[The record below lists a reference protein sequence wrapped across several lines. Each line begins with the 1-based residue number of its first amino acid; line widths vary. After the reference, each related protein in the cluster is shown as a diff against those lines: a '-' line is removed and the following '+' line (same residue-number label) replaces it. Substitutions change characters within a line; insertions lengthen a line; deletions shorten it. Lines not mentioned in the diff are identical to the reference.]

1 MLKARGPRRIAERR
15 PPYPASG
22 SCDCPVCREREQ
34 LRHVATWHPQIHVRM
49 LALTFMDDLHA
60 ASFSPPLTYALISK
74 DDDDSKDD
82 DASKDDAEDV

>member
-1 MLKARGPRRIAERR
+1 MLKAGGPRRIAERR

-49 LALTFMDDLHA
+49 LALTFMDE
-60 ASFSPPLTYALISK
+60 LTAVRRGKIGGVEPWELF
-74 DDDDSKDD
+74 D
-82 DASKDDAEDV
+82 

>member
-49 LALTFMDDLHA
+49 LALTFMDE
-60 ASFSPPLTYALISK
+60 LTAVPRGKIGGVEPWELF
-74 DDDDSKDD
+74 D
-82 DASKDDAEDV
+82 